1 MVTVGRGGKD
11 LTEEGGGV
19 GREERGGRSGGEE
32 RGGRSGDEV
41 REERREMEDGV
52 REEPCCRWVTRSVI
66 GTRVI

>member
-1 MVTVGRGGKD
+1 MVTVGGGGKD
-11 LTEEGGGV
+11 HAEEGGGV
-19 GREERGGRSGGEE
+19 GREE